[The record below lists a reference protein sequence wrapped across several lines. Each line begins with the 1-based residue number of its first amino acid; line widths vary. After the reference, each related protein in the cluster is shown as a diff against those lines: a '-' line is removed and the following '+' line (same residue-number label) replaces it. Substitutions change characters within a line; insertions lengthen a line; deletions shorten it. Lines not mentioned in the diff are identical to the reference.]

1 MMTRGTLNGKINKK
15 DIRIAIAEE
24 KLSVLKSDQTERL
37 QVLNILE
44 LMAKNYLTDRSIC
57 SNGDASELTCYR
69 KFAKI
74 LDEILDNTM
83 LDILDGERVSKAS
96 KAMTTNL
103 AKIYNE
109 SISLNNDFGR
119 RID

>member
-1 MMTRGTLNGKINKK
+1 
-15 DIRIAIAEE
+15 
-24 KLSVLKSDQTERL
+24 
-37 QVLNILE
+37 
-44 LMAKNYLTDRSIC
+44 
-57 SNGDASELTCYR
+57 
-69 KFAKI
+69 
-74 LDEILDNTM
+74 M